1 MIANNNKIFFTGGNG
16 FIGKEVIPLLR
27 KDGYK
32 VVAPSSS
39 ELNLTDNTSVR
50 KYFDEH
56 GFDYHAIVHAAVIGG
71 RRITEDGLIT
81 YLDNMR
87 IFENIFAYYKYV
99 DRFINIDS
107 GASLFDSGQIPLDP
121 STMELVE
128 GIENQINQVF
138 ENINQILKADG
149 MDFSNVVKLSVL
161 LEDLSNFEKVNEI
174 MANIFSKPYPARAA
188 YEVSKLPKG
197 SSVEIETIA
206 FKE

>member
-1 MIANNNKIFFTGGNG
+1 MKIIETENAPKAIGTYSQAVKVNG
-16 FIGKEVIPLLR
+16 FL
-27 KDGYK
+27 
-32 VVAPSSS
+32 
-39 ELNLTDNTSVR
+39 
-50 KYFDEH
+50 
-56 GFDYHAIVHAAVIGG
+56 
-71 RRITEDGLIT
+71 
-81 YLDNMR
+81 
-87 IFENIFAYYKYV
+87 
-99 DRFINIDS
+99 FI
-107 GASLFDSGQIPLDP
+107 SGQIPLDP

-161 LEDLSNFEKVNEI
+161 LDDLNHFEKVNKI
-174 MANIFSKPYPARAA
+174 MDTIFSKPYPARAA

>member
-1 MIANNNKIFFTGGNG
+1 MKIIETENAPKAIGTYSQAVKVNG
-16 FIGKEVIPLLR
+16 FL
-27 KDGYK
+27 
-32 VVAPSSS
+32 
-39 ELNLTDNTSVR
+39 
-50 KYFDEH
+50 
-56 GFDYHAIVHAAVIGG
+56 
-71 RRITEDGLIT
+71 
-81 YLDNMR
+81 
-87 IFENIFAYYKYV
+87 
-99 DRFINIDS
+99 FI
-107 GASLFDSGQIPLDP
+107 SGQIPLDP

-161 LEDLSNFEKVNEI
+161 LEDLSHFDKVNEI
-174 MANIFSKPYPARAA
+174 MASIFSKPYPARAA

>member
-1 MIANNNKIFFTGGNG
+1 MKIIETDNAPKAIGTYSQAVKVNG
-16 FIGKEVIPLLR
+16 FL
-27 KDGYK
+27 
-32 VVAPSSS
+32 
-39 ELNLTDNTSVR
+39 
-50 KYFDEH
+50 
-56 GFDYHAIVHAAVIGG
+56 
-71 RRITEDGLIT
+71 
-81 YLDNMR
+81 
-87 IFENIFAYYKYV
+87 
-99 DRFINIDS
+99 FI
-107 GASLFDSGQIPLDP
+107 SGQIPLDP

-161 LEDLSNFEKVNEI
+161 LEDLSHFEKVNEI
-174 MANIFSKPYPARAA
+174 MANTFLKPYPARAA

>member
-1 MIANNNKIFFTGGNG
+1 MKI
-16 FIGKEVIPLLR
+16 IE
-27 KDGYK
+27 
-32 VVAPSSS
+32 
-39 ELNLTDNTSVR
+39 TDNAPKAIGTYSQAV
-50 KYFDEH
+50 KVK
-56 GFDYHAIVHAAVIGG
+56 GF
-71 RRITEDGLIT
+71 L
-81 YLDNMR
+81 
-87 IFENIFAYYKYV
+87 
-99 DRFINIDS
+99 FI
-107 GASLFDSGQIPLDP
+107 SGQIPLDP

>member
-1 MIANNNKIFFTGGNG
+1 MKIIETDNAPKAIGTYSQAVKVNG
-16 FIGKEVIPLLR
+16 FL
-27 KDGYK
+27 
-32 VVAPSSS
+32 
-39 ELNLTDNTSVR
+39 
-50 KYFDEH
+50 
-56 GFDYHAIVHAAVIGG
+56 
-71 RRITEDGLIT
+71 
-81 YLDNMR
+81 
-87 IFENIFAYYKYV
+87 
-99 DRFINIDS
+99 FI
-107 GASLFDSGQIPLDP
+107 SGQIPLDP

-161 LEDLSNFEKVNEI
+161 LEDLSHFEKVNEI
-174 MANIFSKPYPARAA
+174 MDSIFSKPYPARAA

>member
-1 MIANNNKIFFTGGNG
+1 MKIIETENAPKAIGTYSQAVKVNCFL
-16 FIGKEVIPLLR
+16 FI
-27 KDGYK
+27 
-32 VVAPSSS
+32 
-39 ELNLTDNTSVR
+39 
-50 KYFDEH
+50 
-56 GFDYHAIVHAAVIGG
+56 
-71 RRITEDGLIT
+71 
-81 YLDNMR
+81 
-87 IFENIFAYYKYV
+87 
-99 DRFINIDS
+99 
-107 GASLFDSGQIPLDP
+107 SGQIPLDP

-161 LEDLSNFEKVNEI
+161 LEDLSHFEKVNEI
-174 MANIFSKPYPARAA
+174 MASIFSKPYPARAA

>member
-1 MIANNNKIFFTGGNG
+1 MKIIETDNAPKAIGTYSQAVKVNG
-16 FIGKEVIPLLR
+16 FL
-27 KDGYK
+27 
-32 VVAPSSS
+32 
-39 ELNLTDNTSVR
+39 
-50 KYFDEH
+50 
-56 GFDYHAIVHAAVIGG
+56 
-71 RRITEDGLIT
+71 
-81 YLDNMR
+81 
-87 IFENIFAYYKYV
+87 
-99 DRFINIDS
+99 FI
-107 GASLFDSGQIPLDP
+107 SGQIPLDP

-161 LEDLSNFEKVNEI
+161 LEDLSHFEKVNEI
-174 MANIFSKPYPARAA
+174 MANIFLKPYPARAA

>member
-1 MIANNNKIFFTGGNG
+1 MKIIETENAPKAIGTYSQAVKVNG
-16 FIGKEVIPLLR
+16 FL
-27 KDGYK
+27 
-32 VVAPSSS
+32 
-39 ELNLTDNTSVR
+39 
-50 KYFDEH
+50 
-56 GFDYHAIVHAAVIGG
+56 
-71 RRITEDGLIT
+71 
-81 YLDNMR
+81 
-87 IFENIFAYYKYV
+87 
-99 DRFINIDS
+99 FI
-107 GASLFDSGQIPLDP
+107 SGQIPLDP

-161 LEDLSNFEKVNEI
+161 LDDLSHFEKVNEI
-174 MANIFSKPYPARAA
+174 MDTIFSKPYPARAA

>member
-1 MIANNNKIFFTGGNG
+1 MKIIETENAPKAIGTYSQAVKVNG
-16 FIGKEVIPLLR
+16 FL
-27 KDGYK
+27 
-32 VVAPSSS
+32 
-39 ELNLTDNTSVR
+39 
-50 KYFDEH
+50 
-56 GFDYHAIVHAAVIGG
+56 
-71 RRITEDGLIT
+71 
-81 YLDNMR
+81 
-87 IFENIFAYYKYV
+87 
-99 DRFINIDS
+99 FI
-107 GASLFDSGQIPLDP
+107 SGQIPLDP

-161 LEDLSNFEKVNEI
+161 LEDLSHFEKVNEI

>member
-1 MIANNNKIFFTGGNG
+1 MKIVETENAPKAIGTYSQAVKVNG
-16 FIGKEVIPLLR
+16 FL
-27 KDGYK
+27 
-32 VVAPSSS
+32 
-39 ELNLTDNTSVR
+39 
-50 KYFDEH
+50 
-56 GFDYHAIVHAAVIGG
+56 
-71 RRITEDGLIT
+71 
-81 YLDNMR
+81 
-87 IFENIFAYYKYV
+87 
-99 DRFINIDS
+99 FI
-107 GASLFDSGQIPLDP
+107 SGQIPLDP

-161 LEDLSNFEKVNEI
+161 LEDLSHFEKVNEI

>member
-1 MIANNNKIFFTGGNG
+1 MKIIETDNAPKAIGTYSQAIKVNG
-16 FIGKEVIPLLR
+16 FL
-27 KDGYK
+27 
-32 VVAPSSS
+32 
-39 ELNLTDNTSVR
+39 
-50 KYFDEH
+50 
-56 GFDYHAIVHAAVIGG
+56 
-71 RRITEDGLIT
+71 
-81 YLDNMR
+81 
-87 IFENIFAYYKYV
+87 
-99 DRFINIDS
+99 FI
-107 GASLFDSGQIPLDP
+107 SGQIPLDP
-121 STMELVE
+121 LTMELVE

-161 LEDLSNFEKVNEI
+161 LEDLSHFEKVNEI

>member
-1 MIANNNKIFFTGGNG
+1 VKIIETENAPKAIGTYSQAVKVNG
-16 FIGKEVIPLLR
+16 FL
-27 KDGYK
+27 
-32 VVAPSSS
+32 
-39 ELNLTDNTSVR
+39 
-50 KYFDEH
+50 
-56 GFDYHAIVHAAVIGG
+56 
-71 RRITEDGLIT
+71 
-81 YLDNMR
+81 
-87 IFENIFAYYKYV
+87 
-99 DRFINIDS
+99 FIS
-107 GASLFDSGQIPLDP
+107 CQIPLDP

-161 LEDLSNFEKVNEI
+161 LEDLSHFEKVNEI

>member
-1 MIANNNKIFFTGGNG
+1 MKIIETENAPKAIGTYSQAVKVNG
-16 FIGKEVIPLLR
+16 FL
-27 KDGYK
+27 
-32 VVAPSSS
+32 
-39 ELNLTDNTSVR
+39 
-50 KYFDEH
+50 
-56 GFDYHAIVHAAVIGG
+56 
-71 RRITEDGLIT
+71 
-81 YLDNMR
+81 
-87 IFENIFAYYKYV
+87 
-99 DRFINIDS
+99 FI
-107 GASLFDSGQIPLDP
+107 SGQIPLNP

-161 LEDLSNFEKVNEI
+161 LEDLSHFEKVNEI

>member
-1 MIANNNKIFFTGGNG
+1 MKIIETENAPKAIGTYSQAVKVNG
-16 FIGKEVIPLLR
+16 FL
-27 KDGYK
+27 
-32 VVAPSSS
+32 
-39 ELNLTDNTSVR
+39 
-50 KYFDEH
+50 
-56 GFDYHAIVHAAVIGG
+56 
-71 RRITEDGLIT
+71 
-81 YLDNMR
+81 
-87 IFENIFAYYKYV
+87 
-99 DRFINIDS
+99 FI
-107 GASLFDSGQIPLDP
+107 SGQVPLDP

-161 LEDLSNFEKVNEI
+161 LENLSHFEKVNEI
-174 MANIFSKPYPARAA
+174 MASIFSKPYPARAA

>member
-1 MIANNNKIFFTGGNG
+1 MKIIETDNAPKAIGPYSQAVKVNG
-16 FIGKEVIPLLR
+16 FL
-27 KDGYK
+27 
-32 VVAPSSS
+32 
-39 ELNLTDNTSVR
+39 
-50 KYFDEH
+50 
-56 GFDYHAIVHAAVIGG
+56 
-71 RRITEDGLIT
+71 
-81 YLDNMR
+81 
-87 IFENIFAYYKYV
+87 
-99 DRFINIDS
+99 FI
-107 GASLFDSGQIPLDP
+107 SGQIPLDP

-161 LEDLSNFEKVNEI
+161 LDDLSHFEKVNEI
-174 MANIFSKPYPARAA
+174 MADIFSKPYPARAA

>member
-1 MIANNNKIFFTGGNG
+1 MKITETDNAPKAIGTYSQAVKVNG
-16 FIGKEVIPLLR
+16 FL
-27 KDGYK
+27 
-32 VVAPSSS
+32 
-39 ELNLTDNTSVR
+39 
-50 KYFDEH
+50 
-56 GFDYHAIVHAAVIGG
+56 
-71 RRITEDGLIT
+71 
-81 YLDNMR
+81 
-87 IFENIFAYYKYV
+87 
-99 DRFINIDS
+99 FI
-107 GASLFDSGQIPLDP
+107 SGQIPLDP

-161 LEDLSNFEKVNEI
+161 LEDLSHFEKVNEI
-174 MANIFSKPYPARAA
+174 MASIFSKPYPARAA